1 MKKLLLIFLYLP
13 FFSLSQH
20 NHDDHSHDLHTHDN
34 EFALGIGFIPKH
46 KNSIGIHSHYIKG
59 VGLNNKLGAGISFET
74 ILDDHA
80 HHSLSLISFIVLIL
94 E

>member
-1 MKKLLLIFLYLP
+1 MKKLLLIFLCLP

-46 KNSIGIHSHYIKG
+46 KNSIGIHLHYIKG
-59 VGLNNKLGAGISFET
+59 IGLNNKLGA
-74 ILDDHA
+74 
-80 HHSLSLISFIVLIL
+80 
-94 E
+94 

>member
-1 MKKLLLIFLYLP
+1 MKKLFLIFLCLP

-46 KNSIGIHSHYIKG
+46 ENAIGIHLHYIKG
-59 VGLNNKLGAGISFET
+59 VRLNNKLGAGISFET

-80 HHSLSLISFIVLIL
+80 HHSLSLISLIVLI
-94 E
+94 